1 MKYVTSIPNK
11 TQELVGVLF
20 GIVLFYFW
28 LVLIDKIKMLLFS
41 EVIVINSSKIIKAQ
55 YWGQIDQW
63 LAAGLILFFLIFGHY
78 LLCSKNMS
86 RIEKN
91 RDIIGMKSALIGFI
105 LWLFITIVTFLFKIT
120 FPYFFNIAGGY
131 LIIIFIYFLLKNK
144 LYKFEI

>member
-11 TQELVGVLF
+11 TQEVVGVLF